1 MLRKKINDTVSA
13 AFSEC
18 GFEGN
23 FGEVIPCKLPELG
36 DFSSVGAL
44 PAAKAFRK
52 PPREIASAVVEKL
65 SGSPLF
71 ENIRIDG
78 PGYINLKVTK
88 EFLSQSLKE
97 MLQAENLECL
107 DNSKEMIVV
116 DYGGANVA
124 KPLHV
129 GHLRA
134 AIIGECLKRAAKYR
148 GHDVVGD
155 VHLGDW
161 GLQMGMIIHELS
173 LRHPKWPYFDKSF
186 TGEYPAE
193 PPVSIKDLEELYPAA
208 SRKSKE
214 DEDYLNACRKATT
227 DLHSGDKGYTALWRH
242 IVNVSIADLK
252 SDYAN
257 LLVEFDLW
265 LGESDA
271 HQYLETIIE
280 RLVKEGY
287 AKESSGALIVEV
299 AKEDDNH
306 NVPPVILRKSDG
318 AALYHATDIATIYQ
332 RVKDYDPSLILYVVD
347 KRQSLHFEQVF
358 RCVRKTGLV
367 KDSLTLEHIPF
378 GTMNGTDGKPFK
390 TREGGT
396 LKLKELIST
405 VTDKALSKLIEGGY
419 GAELSDAEKE
429 HVARCVGIAALKF
442 GDLSNTCARDYI
454 FELDRFLEFEGKT
467 GPYLL
472 YSAVRAKSIMHKS
485 GINAG
490 HTDLAEPETP
500 EEYSLML
507 ILQAFPDACEQA
519 FRNREPMVL
528 CDYGYTAAAAFSS
541 FYAKVNILKETDANR
556 KTALLALTASY
567 LKVIETVLF
576 LLGIK
581 APERM

>member
-1 MLRKKINDTVSA
+1 MLRKKINQIIGA

-18 GFEGN
+18 GYEGN
-23 FGEVIPCKLPELG
+23 FSEVLNCKLPELG

-44 PAAKAFRK
+44 PAAKQFKK
-52 PPREIASAVVEKL
+52 PPREIAQEIVNKL
-65 SGSPLF
+65 EGNPLF

-78 PGYINLKVTK
+78 PGYINMKVTGT
-88 EFLSQSLKE
+88 FLANSLKE
-97 MLQAENLECL
+97 MLDSVNLACT
-107 DNSKEMIVV
+107 DGKKEMIIV

-134 AIIGECLKRAAKYR
+134 AIIGECLRRVAKFR

-173 LRHPKWPYFDKSF
+173 LRHPEWTYFDENANIF
-186 TGEYPAE
+186 PTEA
-193 PPVSIKDLEELYPAA
+193 PVTIEDLETLYPTA
-208 SRKSKE
+208 SKKSKE

-227 DLHSGDKGYTALWRH
+227 ELHAGRKGYKALWQH
-242 IVNVSIADLK
+242 VVNVSVADLK
-252 SDYAN
+252 SDYSR
-257 LLVEFDLW
+257 LLVNFDLW

-271 HQYLETIIE
+271 HQYLDTLIE
-280 RLVKEGY
+280 RFIKEGY
-287 AKESSGALIVEV
+287 AKESDGALIVEV
-299 AKEDDNH
+299 AEETDNH

-318 AALYHATDIATIYQ
+318 AALYHATDIATIYE
-332 RVKDYDPSLILYVVD
+332 RVKDYDPSIILYVVD

-358 RCVRKTGLV
+358 RCVRKTKLV
-367 KDSLTLEHIPF
+367 RDNVLLQHIPF

-405 VTDKALSKLIEGGY
+405 VTEKAFSKLVDGGY
-419 GAELSDAEKE
+419 GATLSDEEKRYVAE
-429 HVARCVGIAALKF
+429 CVGIAALKF

-472 YSAVRAKSIMHKS
+472 YSAVRAKSILAK
-485 GINAG
+485 AG
-490 HTDLAEPETP
+490 ADDVAVSDVKEPVSQ
-500 EEYSLML
+500 EEFNLML
-507 ILQAFPDACEQA
+507 ALQAFPEACEMS

-528 CDYGYTAAAAFSS
+528 CEYGYNIAAAFSS
-541 FYAKVNILKETDANR
+541 MYAKTNIIRETDPER
-556 KTALLALTASY
+556 KKAMLALVKAY
-567 LKVIETVLF
+567 LRVIETVLD